1 MEQIS
6 RSRLLSVVIPSGD
19 NEDMIMGEYSD
30 KAKGAANQVIGKAKI
45 AIGKQT
51 NEIGLIAEGA
61 GQQAKGKVQT
71 AMGDAKSKLKHR
83 L

>member
-1 MEQIS
+1 
-6 RSRLLSVVIPSGD
+6 
-19 NEDMIMGEYSD
+19 MGEYSD
-30 KAKGAANQVIGKAKI
+30 KAKGAANQAIGKVKI

-51 NEIGLIAEGA
+51 NEVDLIAEGA

-71 AMGDAKSKLKHR
+71 AMGDAKGKLKQR